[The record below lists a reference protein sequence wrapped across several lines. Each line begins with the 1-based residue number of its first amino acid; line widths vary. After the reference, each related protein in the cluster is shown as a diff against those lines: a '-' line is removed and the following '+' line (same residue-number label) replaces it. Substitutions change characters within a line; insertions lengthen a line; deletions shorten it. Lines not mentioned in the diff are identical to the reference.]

1 MSARGDCCAC
11 SEGWGFVRR
20 VLGLTSRPSQVGMEM
35 PMPPVILSSDLHAFE
50 PPDLWQTRI
59 DAPFRDRAPRIQRI
73 DGADQIDLERYLWQ
87 PAERRQVGQRSDE
100 MLERLAV
107 SRLTAFRRV
116 TFPRRRSRRV
126 FAAISNRSASGQ
138 NPERQLWSVQPRQA
152 DARSWELATA
162 DSDPCTNPL
171 GGGRQQ
177 AVVDRVVRKSS
188 T

>member
-1 MSARGDCCAC
+1 MH
-11 SEGWGFVRR
+11 R

-35 PMPPVILSSDLHAFE
+35 PMPPVILSSDLHVFE

-116 TFPRRRSRRV
+116 TLPRRRSRRV
-126 FAAISNRSASGQ
+126 FAAISNRSASGRIRNGSYGVSNRDKQ
-138 NPERQLWSVQPRQA
+138 TLVRGSWRRQIVTHARTRLAGGASKPSLIASCARVRHKQP
-152 DARSWELATA
+152 L
-162 DSDPCTNPL
+162 
-171 GGGRQQ
+171 
-177 AVVDRVVRKSS
+177 
-188 T
+188 

>member
-1 MSARGDCCAC
+1 
-11 SEGWGFVRR
+11 
-20 VLGLTSRPSQVGMEM
+20 M
-35 PMPPVILSSDLHAFE
+35 PMPPVIFSSDLHAFE

-126 FAAISNRSASGQ
+126 FAAISNRSASGRKRNGRFGVRNGNKQ
-138 NPERQLWSVQPRQA
+138 TFVQTSKRSGLPVA
-152 DARSWELATA
+152 AVDAEPTS
-162 DSDPCTNPL
+162 
-171 GGGRQQ
+171 
-177 AVVDRVVRKSS
+177 
-188 T
+188 